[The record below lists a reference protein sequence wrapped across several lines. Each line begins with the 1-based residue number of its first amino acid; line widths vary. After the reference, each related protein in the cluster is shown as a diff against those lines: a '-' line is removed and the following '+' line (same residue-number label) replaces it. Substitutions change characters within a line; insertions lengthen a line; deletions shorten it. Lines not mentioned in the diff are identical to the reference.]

1 MVVLGGLDVAF
12 GSSVQLVRTNVLVAE
27 TADAGTTAEYAQTL
41 QIYNDA
47 MMTNSRGGSGLV
59 ADFIIGANAPSDA
72 ASTAHPN
79 VIETAMST
87 GGGGAALPIA
97 GNHANVSATN
107 ASQLSVLT
115 VLSLGAVEF
124 TVAKSAEF
132 ITAATAI
139 AGAADIGV
147 TVANG
152 ELLADME
159 GTAAD
164 EAANVGRVSTVNATG
179 ISTDLMTALAN
190 SIDLS
195 GAYSSFVA
203 KGNATGAT
211 ATTAADIAG
220 TVGANSLGLISY
232 TVLAG
237 VSHA

>member
-1 MVVLGGLDVAF
+1 MGVLGGLDVAY
-12 GSSVQLVRTNVLVAE
+12 GSSVQIVRTNVLVAE
-27 TADAGTTAEYAQTL
+27 TADAGTAAEYAQTL

-59 ADFIIGANAPSDA
+59 ADFIIGAHAPSDA
-72 ASTAHPN
+72 SSVAHPN

-87 GGGGAALPIA
+87 GGGAAALPIA
-97 GNHANVSATN
+97 GNHANVSSTN
-107 ASQLSVLT
+107 AAQLSVLA

-124 TVAKSAEF
+124 TTANTAELV
-132 ITAATAI
+132 TAATAI

-152 ELLADME
+152 ALLAAME

-164 EAANVGRVSTVNATG
+164 DAANVGRVSTVNAVG
-179 ISTDLMTALAN
+179 IATDLMTALGN
-190 SIDLS
+190 TIDLS

-211 ATTAADIAG
+211 ATTGADITG
-220 TVGANSLGLISY
+220 TVGANSLGMISY

-237 VSHA
+237 LSHA